1 VRIESPPVPADQGF
15 ALEPGRNCWRVERA
29 NHAAFIVDA
38 ADYYRHAR
46 KAMLAA
52 RRHIFIMGWDVDTRI
67 RLTTNAD
74 DGAPEHLGPLLTW
87 LVHNR
92 PELSIYILAWD
103 GGAYKFLGRGSTL
116 FRLATWARHERMHFR
131 FDGAHPREACH
142 HQKILVVDDCL
153 AFCGGIDMTGSRWDT
168 RGHLDDH
175 PGRRR
180 PTTGRSYPPWH
191 DTTMAVD
198 GDAAKTLGDLA
209 RLRWKICTDDELPCC
224 PTEDPP
230 WPEDLQP
237 LFENLEI
244 GIARTRGRVEGWPEV
259 REIEALFVDMIEAAE
274 RFVYV
279 ENQYFS
285 SRVIAQAV
293 IKRLQEEN
301 GPEFCIVSPK
311 TSQGWLDDEV
321 MSPARAELMKAVEAA
336 DKHGRFRIYTPVT
349 KGGEDIYVH
358 SKVMIV
364 DDKMFRVGS
373 ANFNNRSMGLDSEC
387 DLLIDGRGDPRRSI
401 AISRIRADLMAEH
414 LGCTPEDVEAVFERK
429 GSLIAAVEALRGEG
443 RTLVPFEPEEP
454 NKVEKW
460 IAHSEVLD
468 PETADQPAFEPIA
481 RHRLLWGLGRFAPG
495 RRHAS
500 R

>member
-1 VRIESPPVPADQGF
+1 MRIESPPRPDGEAF
-15 ALEPGRNCWRVERA
+15 ALEPGRNCWRVARA
-29 NHAAFIVDA
+29 DHAAFVVDA

-52 RRHIFIMGWDVDTRI
+52 RKHIFLMGWDVDTRI
-67 RLTTNAD
+67 RLDTDPD
-74 DGAPEHLGPLLTW
+74 DGAPEHLGPLLSW

-92 PELSIYILAWD
+92 PGLSIYILAWD

-116 FRLATWARHERMHFR
+116 FRLATWSRHERMHFR

-168 RGHLDDH
+168 RDHLDDH

-180 PTTGRSYPPWH
+180 PTTHRRYPPWH

-198 GDAAKTLGDLA
+198 GEAAKTLGDLA
-209 RLRWKICTDDELPCC
+209 RLRWKICTDNDLPCC
-224 PTEDPP
+224 GRDDPP
-230 WPEDLQP
+230 WPKELEP
-237 LFENLEI
+237 AFENLDI

-259 REIEALFVDMIEAAE
+259 REIEKLFLDMIAAAE

-293 IKRLQEEN
+293 IARLQEED

-311 TSQGWLDDEV
+311 KSQGWLDDEV

-349 KGGEDIYVH
+349 EGGEDIYVH

-364 DDKMFRVGS
+364 DDRLFRVGS

-387 DLLIDGRGDPRRSI
+387 DLMIDGRGRRRSI
-401 AISRIRADLMAEH
+401 AAITRIRLDLMAEH
-414 LGCTPEDVEAVFERK
+414 LGCTPEEVEAAVERK
-429 GSLIAAVEALRGEG
+429 GSLIAAVDALRRGEG
-443 RTLVPFEPEEP
+443 RTLIPFVPEEP
-454 NKVEKW
+454 NKVEKLV
-460 IAHSEVLD
+460 AHTEILD
-468 PETADQPAFEPIA
+468 PESADQPAFEPIA
-481 RHRLLWGLGRFAPG
+481 RHRLLWGLGRFA
-495 RRHAS
+495 RRV